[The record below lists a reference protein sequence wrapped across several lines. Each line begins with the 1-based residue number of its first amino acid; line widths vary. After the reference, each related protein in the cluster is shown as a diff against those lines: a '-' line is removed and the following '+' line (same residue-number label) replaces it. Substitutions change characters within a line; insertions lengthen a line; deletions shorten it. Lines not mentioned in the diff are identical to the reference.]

1 MKTAQ
6 KNKALYFSTMMIS
19 TACFAVMC
27 ASLLFSQNLKDVL
40 TLWGQDIQM
49 TVYLSSENTDAENQ
63 KIAEHLKGFKNV
75 QHVELITQEKAL
87 SDFRGQLA
95 SYAPDLAKSDDLLKL
110 IPASYQVALSAGIS
124 AEEQLTSLKEIASSI
139 KSFDGVDEVS
149 YGQDW
154 VEKYSVFVSS
164 IQWIVIIMALT
175 IVLASVFVMSNSLRA
190 FVYSKREEIEVMEL
204 VGATTNMIRKP
215 FLIQGAQMGL
225 VSACLALAIC
235 FVGFQYVHGFFT
247 HQLSFLHLGSQIKFF
262 NFSAV
267 VMFAFGGIII
277 GAISSYLCVRKI
289 NDGWSAS
296 QRT

>member
-1 MKTAQ
+1 MRNAPKNTA
-6 KNKALYFSTMMIS
+6 LFFSTMMIS

-49 TVYLSSENTDAENQ
+49 TVYLSSENSDSENQ
-63 KIAEHLKGFKNV
+63 KIAEHLKNFRNV
-75 QHVELITQEKAL
+75 QSVELITQEKAL

-110 IPASYQVALSAGIS
+110 IPASYQVALSSGIS
-124 AEEQLTSLKEIASSI
+124 AEEQLASLKEIAASI
-139 KSFDGVDEVS
+139 KTFEGVDEVS

-164 IQWIVIIMALT
+164 IQWIVIIMA
-175 IVLASVFVMSNSLRA
+175 IIIIFASIFVMSNSLRA

-225 VSACLALAIC
+225 ISASLALVIC
-235 FVGFQYVHGFFT
+235 FIGFQYVHGFFVN
-247 HQLSFLHLGSQIKFF
+247 QLSFLHLGSQIKFF
-262 NFSAV
+262 NFSALL
-267 VMFAFGGIII
+267 MFVFSGMII

-296 QRT
+296 QRI